1 MERTHKITIPEP
13 CDENWDT
20 MTPKDNGR
28 FCMSCSKTV
37 VDFTTMLPDEVQHFF
52 VQNQNTNI
60 CGRFKKSQL
69 DTITIQIPSQVLYT
83 QRHYHKMFLLA
94 LFIAM
99 GTTLFSCADKDGN
112 KQKID
117 KVEVVEDHTP
127 TEHIS
132 VGDIKIS
139 DSNDTLLPPPP
150 PPKTDQVK
158 FVKSIINDHSSTSKS
173 KTKKKIANNKKIKF
187 VPPVP
192 TNCTEITPDKSLS
205 KRSDKNKIAK
215 DSIVENEVYYMGAAI
230 ETKPGYPNGIDNFYQ
245 LFIKEFKRPEETK
258 DLRDRIIVSF
268 VIEKDG
274 SLSTFDFSENTDS
287 KIKTEIMRAL
297 KKLPNWVPG
306 TQNGKKT
313 RTKYSMP
320 IAFEKDATENS
331 KQ

>member
-1 MERTHKITIPEP
+1 MERKHKITIPEP
-13 CDENWDT
+13 CHENWDT

-52 VQNQNTNI
+52 IQNQNTNI

-192 TNCTEITPDKSLS
+192 TNCTEIT
-205 KRSDKNKIAK
+205 
-215 DSIVENEVYYMGAAI
+215 
-230 ETKPGYPNGIDNFYQ
+230 
-245 LFIKEFKRPEETK
+245 EETK